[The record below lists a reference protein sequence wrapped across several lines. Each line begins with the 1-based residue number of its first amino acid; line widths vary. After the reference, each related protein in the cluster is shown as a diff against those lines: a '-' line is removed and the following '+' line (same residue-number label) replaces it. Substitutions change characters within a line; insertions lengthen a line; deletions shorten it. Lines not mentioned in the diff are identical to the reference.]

1 MDERNGT
8 DAKYHDMLNS
18 GELYDGAG
26 GELIAY
32 QHELAVKLNEFNA
45 TPDTPEG
52 LAERDRLLR
61 EMLGTHGEGL
71 RVVPPVAA
79 GYGLR
84 HVHVGRNVVIGPNVS
99 IADDGDVFIGDDVVI
114 GPNVS
119 IVKTEYPVSPRL
131 RRHKLQF
138 NKPVRIGDNVLVC
151 AGAVIQAG
159 VTVGENSIVRAGGVV
174 IRDVL
179 ADSIVGGVPARVLRR
194 IDEVEDRFYDHGR
207 PIPQEILDKYQ

>member
-1 MDERNGT
+1 
-8 DAKYHDMLNS
+8 MLNS
-18 GELYDGAG
+18 GELYDGANR
-26 GELIAY
+26 ELTAH
-32 QHELAVKLNEFNA
+32 QHTLTEKLNEFNA
-45 TPDTPEG
+45 TRDTPEG

-71 RVVPPVAA
+71 RLSPPVTAS
-79 GYGLR
+79 YGLR
-84 HVHVGRNVVIGPNVS
+84 HVHVGRNVVIGPNAS
-99 IADDGDVFIGDDVVI
+99 IIDDADVVIGDDVVI
-114 GPNVS
+114 GPNVT
-119 IVKTEYPVSPRL
+119 ITTTEYPVSPRL
-131 RRHKLQF
+131 RRHGLQF

-174 IRDVL
+174 IRDVP